1 MRSCVPGSV
10 VHDDRCGCLAA
21 LGQMSRRGF
30 LGAGLGA
37 AGALALGGGA
47 AEAKYGKYELM
58 VLSCIDP
65 RLVTDVHDYMGAQ
78 RLRGQFSQFVIAG
91 GPIGVVAPAFA
102 KWQPAFWYNLAA
114 TIQLHSITRV
124 FGLTHR
130 DCGAAKIAYGEAAVA
145 TPDAEEATH
154 RRALA
159 QFAAAVKKKQ
169 PKLGV
174 TTGIMAL
181 NGSVEMIEVKAA

>member
-1 MRSCVPGSV
+1 MRMCVPASV

-30 LGAGLGA
+30 LRAGLGA
-37 AGALALGGGA
+37 AGALAFGNV
-47 AEAKYGKYELM
+47 AEAAYGNYELM
-58 VLSCIDP
+58 VVSCIDP
-65 RLVTDVHDYMGAQ
+65 RLVTDVHDYMTAQ
-78 RLRGQFSQFVIAG
+78 NLRGKFSQFVIAG

-102 KWQPAFWYNLAA
+102 KWQPAFWDNLAA
-114 TIQLHSITRV
+114 TIQLHNIKRV

-145 TPDAEEATH
+145 TPAAEEATH
-154 RRALA
+154 RRALT

-181 NGSVEMIEVKAA
+181 NGSVEMIDVKVA